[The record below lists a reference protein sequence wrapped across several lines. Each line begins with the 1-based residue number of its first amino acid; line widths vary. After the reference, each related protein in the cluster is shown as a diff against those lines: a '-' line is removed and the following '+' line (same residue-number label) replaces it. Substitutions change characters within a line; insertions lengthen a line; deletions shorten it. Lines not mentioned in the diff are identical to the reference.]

1 MHYIY
6 FSDLANIYMWGNTN
20 NARIQYTE
28 SVIESSGTTACCQGY
43 SAVRSGYLSIGCSNT
58 TMQFTF
64 DWGNLIDRP
73 KIICYG
79 NPSSTYVTWNFSK
92 INK

>member
-20 NARIQYTE
+20 SARIQYTE

-64 DWGNLIDRP
+64 IGKPYWLA
-73 KIICYG
+73 KHYMLWKSQQYIC
-79 NPSSTYVTWNFSK
+79 
-92 INK
+92 